1 MAVIPVEKLE
11 ESGANL
17 YEVAITAAKRAKM
30 LSELKGE
37 PGTEKSTERE
47 VKPAIQALEEFAE
60 GKIKCVFPT
69 EKGE

>member
-11 ESGANL
+11 KSGANL
-17 YEVAITAAKRAKM
+17 YEVAITAAKRAEM

-37 PGTEKSTERE
+37 PGTEESAGKE
-47 VKPAIQALEEFAE
+47 VKPTIQALEEFAE